1 MILYLIISILLLSHV
16 ESQQSTFENINN
28 NATIRK
34 YIPKNKIFSQNINV
48 DQLRTTSILYGL
60 VIVAATPHDVGIT
73 CFNHMRMLYEGIHS
87 KEIWAIKGNY
97 YFYFTT
103 H

>member
-1 MILYLIISILLLSHV
+1 MLLYLIISTLVLSHV
-16 ESQQSTFENINN
+16 DSTFENINN

-34 YIPKNKIFSQNINV
+34 FIPKTKVFSHNINV

-60 VIVAATPHDVGIT
+60 VVTATPHDVGVT

-87 KEIWAIKGNY
+87 KEIWAIKGKC
-97 YFYFTT
+97 FF
-103 H
+103 